1 MSKREAVTTISEW
14 LSGIGTYLAFV
25 LSRES
30 GAHRPAPDPGCH
42 LPLCVLPRRRPRAT
56 LSAGDC
62 SFETSSSP
70 RCSGSPSTRCCWRTS
85 SSTRRVGPMDT
96 WPWEAAA
103 HSPESGPGT
112 ALFLTLASQLT
123 SLVLRVFILVFLRSV
138 SEKTTMVMHFGSK

>member
-1 MSKREAVTTISEW
+1 
-14 LSGIGTYLAFV
+14 
-25 LSRES
+25 
-30 GAHRPAPDPGCH
+30 
-42 LPLCVLPRRRPRAT
+42 
-56 LSAGDC
+56 
-62 SFETSSSP
+62 
-70 RCSGSPSTRCCWRTS
+70 
-85 SSTRRVGPMDT
+85 MDT